1 MLLPTSRIEKDQLG
15 IKFYEQDMLVDDYIY
30 SGDLEAHVSLKYV
43 TPGFGIALINSEGYS
58 LKDKNEILLFRFGY
72 KEASIIYKNGDKQR
86 TLAVFNTP
94 TVTTPIDNL
103 HIKLKKTNN
112 TYQLF
117 VKDKQIGSFKVPYEL
132 LSYNIG
138 YYSSAENIIKNLN
151 IVSSIPYGW
160 IVNMSNT
167 KHGYINFEKN
177 GFYLSSCQGIAE
189 VEQIKIALSPGTY
202 YLKYDR
208 EEVDGIFDIKSYV
221 TLYNDDNIVDEEKDM
236 LSLADGSFVV
246 NFPTFVNLKFKGSSG
261 KVKKIQITRDKHN
274 DYISTSPD
282 KGECID
288 IDGSKIDIRLGDLAE
303 VEWTGIVRNVPVGD
317 DSSPQNYAVVT
328 DNINNYGI
336 NDLNIATGA
345 EYTYK
350 FNCST
355 NKLEVYKKYNVIKT
369 VTLKAKYLLTV
380 FKNVNG
386 VITNIKLTTK
396 AGSTID
402 GIIQSTYK
410 KYVPMSI
417 SSPILVT
424 DSNGLPLDIS
434 SSMRYYYKDGN
445 IDKKMFVFTNI
456 EREYFEP
463 KHVIKLTNIPASI
476 TGSII
481 VYGIKKSA
489 TVDLDKILEIPNEDM
504 INAID
509 SCANVYDI
517 LFEKDL
523 RSIDKD
529 SGQIRLYEIEDY
541 QLIIV
546 DYQKRNS
553 YAINYKYD
561 LGAYEVDISIDDDE
575 EADIIYDNTEKQ
587 ITASGKYFISSNE
600 YINTNIKPNE
610 SCYIVIGR

>member
-1 MLLPTSRIEKDQLG
+1 M
-15 IKFYEQDMLVDDYIY
+15 
-30 SGDLEAHVSLKYV
+30 
-43 TPGFGIALINSEGYS
+43 
-58 LKDKNEILLFRFGY
+58 
-72 KEASIIYKNGDKQR
+72 
-86 TLAVFNTP
+86 
-94 TVTTPIDNL
+94 
-103 HIKLKKTNN
+103 
-112 TYQLF
+112 
-117 VKDKQIGSFKVPYEL
+117 
-132 LSYNIG
+132 
-138 YYSSAENIIKNLN
+138 
-151 IVSSIPYGW
+151 
-160 IVNMSNT
+160 
-167 KHGYINFEKN
+167 
-177 GFYLSSCQGIAE
+177 
-189 VEQIKIALSPGTY
+189 
-202 YLKYDR
+202 
-208 EEVDGIFDIKSYV
+208 
-221 TLYNDDNIVDEEKDM
+221 
-236 LSLADGSFVV
+236 
-246 NFPTFVNLKFKGSSG
+246 
-261 KVKKIQITRDKHN
+261 
-274 DYISTSPD
+274 
-282 KGECID
+282 
-288 IDGSKIDIRLGDLAE
+288 
-303 VEWTGIVRNVPVGD
+303 
-317 DSSPQNYAVVT
+317 
-328 DNINNYGI
+328 
-336 NDLNIATGA
+336 
-345 EYTYK
+345 
-350 FNCST
+350 
-355 NKLEVYKKYNVIKT
+355 
-369 VTLKAKYLLTV
+369 
-380 FKNVNG
+380 NG

-396 AGSTID
+396 EGSTID

>member
-1 MLLPTSRIEKDQLG
+1 
-15 IKFYEQDMLVDDYIY
+15 MLVDDYVY
-30 SGDLEAHVSLKYV
+30 SGDLEASVSLKYV

-72 KEASIIYKNGDKQR
+72 KEASIVYKNGDKQK

-103 HIKLKKTNN
+103 KIKLKKTSN
-112 TYQLF
+112 TYQLY
-117 VKDKQIGSFKVPYEL
+117 VKEKLIGSFKVPYEIE
-132 LSYNIG
+132 SYNLG

-167 KHGYINFEKN
+167 QNGYINFAKN

-189 VEQIKIALSPGTY
+189 IEQVKIELLPGTY
-202 YLKYDR
+202 YLKYEK
-208 EEVDGIFDIKSYV
+208 EEVNGLFDIKSYV
-221 TLYNDDNIVDEEKDM
+221 TLYNDDNIVDEEKNM
-236 LSLADGSFVV
+236 LSLVDGSFKVD
-246 NFPTFVNLKFKGSSG
+246 FPTYVNLKFKGTSG
-261 KVKKIQITRDKHN
+261 KVNKVQITKDKEN

-282 KGECID
+282 KGDYVD
-288 IDGSKIDIRLGDLAE
+288 IDGSKIEIRLADLNK
-303 VEWTGIVRNVPVGD
+303 VEWTGIVNNVPVGID
-317 DSSPQNYAVVT
+317 TRPNNYAIVSDGIT
-328 DNINNYGI
+328 NYGI
-336 NDLNIATGA
+336 NDVNIAIGA
-345 EYTYK
+345 EYTYMYDCNSK
-350 FNCST
+350 T
-355 NKLEVYKKYNVIKT
+355 LEVHKNNKIVE
-369 VTLKAKYLLTV
+369 TLILNTKFLLTV
-380 FKNVNG
+380 FKNING
-386 VITNIKLTTK
+386 IITNIKLTTK
-396 AGSTID
+396 AGSVID
-402 GIIQSTYK
+402 GIIQTTYK

-424 DSNGLPLDIS
+424 NSSDDMPLDIS
-434 SSMRYYYKDGN
+434 SSIRYYYKDGN
-445 IDKKMFVFTNI
+445 INKKMFVFTNI

-463 KHVIKLTNIPASI
+463 RHVLKLTNIPSSI

-481 VYGIKKSA
+481 VYGIKKEA
-489 TVDLDKILEIPNEDM
+489 TVNMDKILEIPNEDM
-504 INAID
+504 INSID
-509 SCANVYDI
+509 ACANLYDI
-517 LFEKDL
+517 LFENDL
-523 RSIDKD
+523 KSIDKNA
-529 SGQIRLYEIEDY
+529 GQIKLFDVEDY

-600 YINTNIKPNE
+600 YINTNITPNE